1 MADLAGESM
10 IRDDNKTREELI
22 AELKALRKQLAP
34 EKTRKAE
41 MALRESENVLNS
53 VYRAAP
59 VGVGMVVDRVIARV
73 NDKLCEMIGR
83 SEAELLGQSAR
94 MLYPDDAEFEFVGSE
109 KYRQISKHGTG
120 MVETKWLR
128 SDGAVID
135 VILSSTP
142 LDRND
147 WSKGVTFTALDISEH
162 KRVDKA
168 LRDSERK
175 FRNFFE
181 HAGEGIFLSDES
193 STILEANPAAARLLG
208 YTDVSKIIGLNAR
221 HLIHPDDLKQAAL
234 ITVVDMARRGGVANL
249 ERRYRRSDGSYLP
262 VSVTI
267 SQIRETGLQH
277 IIFRDITRQKK
288 AEAALLK
295 ANQEFEIIFDN
306 SQVGIMFLKGGRFF
320 SRGNRRLAE
329 LLGYASPDDM
339 IGMNMRELHIDEEH
353 FDEFGKLYYQTLS
366 EGEQIQVEYQLKK
379 KNGCPSWFTISGK
392 ALDPSDLDKGAIW
405 VLDDLSRR
413 KALEIQLTTAKEDA
427 EVANRAK
434 SEFLANMSHEV
445 RTPLNGILGMLQ
457 LLQTTPTTDE
467 QSQYVETAIHSSLRL
482 TALLS
487 DILDLSRV
495 EAGKMSM
502 TMHAFE
508 LKDALSAVHQLFT
521 PTAREKGLNFRFN
534 IHPAIPSW
542 LKGDAARLQQ
552 VLGNLAGNALKFTD
566 SGCVEIEAFPLPP
579 RKAGECRVLF
589 TVTDTGIGIPDDK
602 VRTLFKP
609 FSQVNQGFTRQF
621 QGAGLGL
628 SICKRLIDLMGGSM
642 AVESEHGA
650 GTTMYFCVPFELG
663 ESADRPATKTCAQNL
678 SSEKRSILFAED
690 DRVSRLSVCHLAR
703 KLGYDVVAV
712 EDGRQALETLEKGNF
727 DLVLMDIQMPV
738 MDGVE
743 ATARIRAGEAG
754 PDRRNIPIIA
764 LTAYAMVGD
773 KERFLE
779 AGMDDYIA
787 KPVDMNDLLEIL
799 RRHRHR
805 NRS

>member
-1 MADLAGESM
+1 M
-10 IRDDNKTREELI
+10 IRDDDKTREELI

-34 EKTRKAE
+34 EKARLAE

-59 VGVGMVVDRVIARV
+59 VGVGMVVDRVLARV

-83 SEAELLGQSAR
+83 TESEILGQSAR
-94 MLYPDDAEFEFVGSE
+94 MLYPDDAEFEFVGTE

-128 SDGAVID
+128 SDGRIID

-162 KRVDKA
+162 NRVGKA

-181 HAGEGIFLSDES
+181 HAGEGIFLSDDS
-193 STILEANPAAARLLG
+193 STIIEANPAAARLLG
-208 YTDVSKIIGLNAR
+208 YTDVSEIIGLNAR

-249 ERRYRRSDGSYLP
+249 ERRYRRADGSYMP

-267 SQIRETGLQH
+267 SQIRDTNLQH
-277 IIFRDITRQKK
+277 IIFRDITRQKQ
-288 AEAALLK
+288 AEAALLQ
-295 ANQEFEIIFDN
+295 ANREFEIIFEN
-306 SQVGIMFLKGGRFF
+306 SQVGIMLLKGGRFF

-329 LLGYASPDDM
+329 LLGYASPEEM
-339 IGMNMRELHIDEEH
+339 VGMSMRELHIDEEH
-353 FDEFGKLYYQTLS
+353 FVEFGRLYYQALS
-366 EGEQIQVEYQLKK
+366 EGDQIQVEYQLKRK
-379 KNGCPSWFTISGK
+379 DGCPSWFTISGK

-434 SEFLANMSHEV
+434 SEFLANMSHEI

-457 LLQTTPTTDE
+457 LLQTTATTDE
-467 QSQYVETAIHSSLRL
+467 QSLYVETAIHSSLRL
-482 TALLS
+482 TTLLS

-495 EAGKMSM
+495 EAGKMTIS
-502 TMHAFE
+502 MHAFE
-508 LKDALSAVHQLFT
+508 LKDALSAVHQLFM
-521 PTAREKGLNFRFN
+521 PTAREKGLNVRVN
-534 IHPAIPSW
+534 IHPSIPSW

-552 VLGNLAGNALKFTD
+552 VLGNLVGNSLKFTD

-579 RKAGECRVLF
+579 RKHGECRVLF
-589 TVTDTGIGIPDDK
+589 TVSDTGIGIPDDK
-602 VRTLFKP
+602 VRTLFQP

-650 GTTMYFCVPFELG
+650 GTTMYFCVPFTFG
-663 ESADRPATKTCAQNL
+663 KPTDAPVTKTSDENL
-678 SSEKRSILFAED
+678 SSDKLSILFAED
-690 DRVSRLSVCHLAR
+690 DRVSRLSVCHLVR
-703 KLGYDVVAV
+703 KLGHDIVAV
-712 EDGRQALETLEKGNF
+712 EDGRQALQAIAEGDFN
-727 DLVLMDIQMPV
+727 LVLMDIQMPV

-743 ATARIRAGEAG
+743 ATTRIRAGEAG
-754 PDRRNIPIIA
+754 PDQRDIPIIA

-779 AGMDDYIA
+779 AGMNDYIS
-787 KPVDMNDLLEIL
+787 KPVEMNDLQKIL